1 MIYSSKFLSKKN
13 RSYNLIIFV
22 SREVLSISY
31 FKLKDTKNLLKL
43 IYLSNL
49 YLIQIFLLNFS
60 LSV

>member
-49 YLIQIFLLNFS
+49 YLIQFFLLNFS